1 MFEFIGIVAFFV
13 ILVFG
18 ISTCFVS
25 IVTKDAP
32 TYFVGLFLCL
42 ICFQLWVIGE
52 KNTEIHNLQNKIEQ
66 HQESCP
72 LEQTVPLEN
81 SSSM

>member
-1 MFEFIGIVAFFV
+1 MFELVGIIAIPLLLAVGV
-13 ILVFG
+13 SLVC
-18 ISTCFVS
+18 TS
-25 IVTKDAP
+25 IATEDSC
-32 TYFVGLFLCL
+32 TFFVGLFLCV
-42 ICFQLWVIGE
+42 ICLQLFVLNG